1 MALLDKIGEFAKIA
15 ANKTEE
21 ITKTIGEKAEAA
33 LEIQKL
39 TSLVGK
45 EESKIES
52 TYKKM
57 GKMVWEKS
65 QNCDCLP
72 DEFKEECEAIKAS
85 LAAIDDLK
93 FKIANIKATA
103 FNGDEPK
110 TTCPNCGAAVGIS
123 AKFCSECGSKME
135 PVETAKTVEAEVVS
149 ESAEHKTEAEAE
161 VEVITEETKPE
172 EAKPETEAA
181 EEAKPETEAAEEAKP
196 ETEAAEEA
204 KPADK
209 Q

>member
-1 MALLDKIGEFAKIA
+1 MAILDKIGEFAKIA

-52 TYKKM
+52 TYTKM

-65 QNCDCLP
+65 QSCDCLP
-72 DEFKEECEAIKAS
+72 DEFKAECEAIKAS

-93 FKIANIKATA
+93 LKIANIKAAA
-103 FNGDEPK
+103 FNGEEPK
-110 TTCPNCGAAVGIS
+110 TACPHCGAAVSIS
-123 AKFCSECGSKME
+123 AKFCSECGGKLE
-135 PVETAKTVEAEVVS
+135 PVETTQTVEAEVVS
-149 ESAEHKTEAEAE
+149 ENAEHKPEAEAE
-161 VEVITEETKPE
+161 VEVITPE
-172 EAKPETEAA
+172 EKPAEEPAAEAAEPAAAEETEAPK
-181 EEAKPETEAAEEAKP
+181 EE
-196 ETEAAEEA
+196 
-204 KPADK
+204 PAPQDK

>member
-39 TSLVGK
+39 TSLLGK
-45 EESKIES
+45 
-52 TYKKM
+52 KKAKLKAPTKKWAKWF
-57 GKMVWEKS
+57 GKNQ

-181 EEAKPETEAAEEAKP
+181 EEAKP
-196 ETEAAEEA
+196 
-204 KPADK
+204 ADK

>member
-161 VEVITEETKPE
+161 VEVITEETKETKPE
-172 EAKPETEAA
+172 EAKPET
-181 EEAKPETEAAEEAKP
+181 KV
-196 ETEAAEEA
+196 AEEA

>member
-93 FKIANIKATA
+93 FIIANIKATA

-161 VEVITEETKPE
+161 VEVITEETKETKPE
-172 EAKPETEAA
+172 EAKT
-181 EEAKPETEAAEEAKP
+181 

>member
-65 QNCDCLP
+65 QTCDCLP

-93 FKIANIKATA
+93 FKIANIKATV

-172 EAKPETEAA
+172 EAKPETE
-181 EEAKPETEAAEEAKP
+181 P
-196 ETEAAEEA
+196 AEEA

>member
-161 VEVITEETKPE
+161 VEVITEETKETKPE
-172 EAKPETEAA
+172 EAKPETETA
-181 EEAKPETEAAEEAKP
+181 EET
-196 ETEAAEEA
+196 

>member
-161 VEVITEETKPE
+161 VEVITEETKETKPE
-172 EAKPETEAA
+172 EAKT
-181 EEAKPETEAAEEAKP
+181 

>member
-85 LAAIDDLK
+85 LAAIDELK

-161 VEVITEETKPE
+161 VEVITEETKE
-172 EAKPETEAA
+172 TKP
-181 EEAKPETEAAEEAKP
+181 EEAKP

>member
-15 ANKTEE
+15 ANKTDE

-72 DEFKEECEAIKAS
+72 DEFKEECEAIKAG

-161 VEVITEETKPE
+161 VEVITEETKETKQE
-172 EAKPETEAA
+172 EAKPETE
-181 EEAKPETEAAEEAKP
+181 T
-196 ETEAAEEA
+196 AEEA

>member
-85 LAAIDDLK
+85 LVAIDDLK

-149 ESAEHKTEAEAE
+149 ESSEHKTEAEAE
-161 VEVITEETKPE
+161 VEVITEETK
-172 EAKPETEAA
+172 ET
-181 EEAKPETEAAEEAKP
+181 KQEEAKP

>member
-93 FKIANIKATA
+93 FKIANIKAAA

-161 VEVITEETKPE
+161 VEVITEETKETKPE
-172 EAKPETEAA
+172 EAKPETE
-181 EEAKPETEAAEEAKP
+181 T
-196 ETEAAEEA
+196 AEEA

>member
-45 EESKIES
+45 EENKIES

-161 VEVITEETKPE
+161 VEVITEETKE
-172 EAKPETEAA
+172 TKP
-181 EEAKPETEAAEEAKP
+181 EEAKP

>member
-72 DEFKEECEAIKAS
+72 DEFKEECETIKAS

-161 VEVITEETKPE
+161 VEVITEETKETKPE

-181 EEAKPETEAAEEAKP
+181 EET
-196 ETEAAEEA
+196 

>member
-149 ESAEHKTEAEAE
+149 ESAGHKTEAEAE
-161 VEVITEETKPE
+161 VEVITEETK
-172 EAKPETEAA
+172 ET
-181 EEAKPETEAAEEAKP
+181 KQEEAKP

>member
-21 ITKTIGEKAEAA
+21 IPKTIGEKAEAA

-161 VEVITEETKPE
+161 VEVITEETKQ
-172 EAKPETEAA
+172 
-181 EEAKPETEAAEEAKP
+181 EEAKP

-209 Q
+209 QYLNI

>member
-39 TSLVGK
+39 TSIVGK

-161 VEVITEETKPE
+161 VEVITEETKETKPE
-172 EAKPETEAA
+172 EAKPETE
-181 EEAKPETEAAEEAKP
+181 T
-196 ETEAAEEA
+196 AEEA

>member
-161 VEVITEETKPE
+161 VEVITKETKETKPE
-172 EAKPETEAA
+172 EAKPETE
-181 EEAKPETEAAEEAKP
+181 T
-196 ETEAAEEA
+196 AEEA

>member
-39 TSLVGK
+39 TSLIGK

-161 VEVITEETKPE
+161 VEVITEETKE
-172 EAKPETEAA
+172 TKP
-181 EEAKPETEAAEEAKP
+181 EEAKP

>member
-72 DEFKEECEAIKAS
+72 DEFK
-85 LAAIDDLK
+85 D
-93 FKIANIKATA
+93 

-181 EEAKPETEAAEEAKP
+181 EEAKP
-196 ETEAAEEA
+196 
-204 KPADK
+204 ADK

>member
-172 EAKPETEAA
+172 ETKP
-181 EEAKPETEAAEEAKP
+181 EEAKPEAE
-196 ETEAAEEA
+196 TAEEA

>member
-123 AKFCSECGSKME
+123 AKFCSKCGSKME

-161 VEVITEETKPE
+161 VEVITEETKETKETKPE
-172 EAKPETEAA
+172 EAKPETETA
-181 EEAKPETEAAEEAKP
+181 EET
-196 ETEAAEEA
+196 

>member
-52 TYKKM
+52 TYKKV

-72 DEFKEECEAIKAS
+72 DE
-85 LAAIDDLK
+85 
-93 FKIANIKATA
+93 
-103 FNGDEPK
+103 
-110 TTCPNCGAAVGIS
+110 
-123 AKFCSECGSKME
+123 FCSECGSKME

-161 VEVITEETKPE
+161 VEVITEETKQE
-172 EAKPETEAA
+172 EAKPETE
-181 EEAKPETEAAEEAKP
+181 T
-196 ETEAAEEA
+196 AEEA

>member
-72 DEFKEECEAIKAS
+72 DEFKEECETIKAS

-161 VEVITEETKPE
+161 VEVITEETKETKPE
-172 EAKPETEAA
+172 EAKPETE
-181 EEAKPETEAAEEAKP
+181 P
-196 ETEAAEEA
+196 AEEA

>member
-15 ANKTEE
+15 ANKNRKNYQTNRVKSNSRVGDPK
-21 ITKTIGEKAEAA
+21 INFPRSEKERQN
-33 LEIQKL
+33 LSPQQKN
-39 TSLVGK
+39 GQNC
-45 EESKIES
+45 
-52 TYKKM
+52 
-57 GKMVWEKS
+57 WEKS
-65 QNCDCLP
+65 ANRDFP
-72 DEFKEECEAIKAS
+72 PGEFKEECEAIKAS
-85 LAAIDDLK
+85 LAAIDDFK

-161 VEVITEETKPE
+161 VEVITEETKEE

-181 EEAKPETEAAEEAKP
+181 EET
-196 ETEAAEEA
+196 

>member
-161 VEVITEETKPE
+161 AEVEVITEETKPE
-172 EAKPETEAA
+172 EAKQ
-181 EEAKPETEAAEEAKP
+181 

>member
-1 MALLDKIGEFAKIA
+1 MAILDKIGEFAKIA

-39 TSLVGK
+39 TSLVNK

-65 QNCDCLP
+65 QSCGCLP
-72 DEFKEECEAIKAS
+72 DEFKAECDNIKES
-85 LAAIDDLK
+85 LAAIEDLK

-110 TTCPNCGAAVGIS
+110 TTCPHCGAQVGIS
-123 AKFCSECGSKME
+123 AKFCSECGGKLE
-135 PVETAKTVEAEVVS
+135 IADAAKTVEAEVVA
-149 ESAEHKTEAEAE
+149 ENTEHKPEAEAE
-161 VEVITEETKPE
+161 VEVISPAEKPAEEN
-172 EAKPETEAA
+172 TEAA
-181 EEAKPETEAAEEAKP
+181 TEPEKAEEETAK
-196 ETEAAEEA
+196 
-204 KPADK
+204 

>member
-135 PVETAKTVEAEVVS
+135 PIETAKTVEAEVVS

-161 VEVITEETKPE
+161 VEVITEETK
-172 EAKPETEAA
+172 ET
-181 EEAKPETEAAEEAKP
+181 KQEEAKP

>member
-161 VEVITEETKPE
+161 AEVEVITEETK
-172 EAKPETEAA
+172 T
-181 EEAKPETEAAEEAKP
+181 EEAKP

>member
-21 ITKTIGEKAEAA
+21 ITKT
-33 LEIQKL
+33 IQKL

-123 AKFCSECGSKME
+123 AKFCSECGSPRPAAAKKYRCDKCGWE
-135 PVETAKTVEAEVVS
+135 PEDPTNPPRFC
-149 ESAEHKTEAEAE
+149 
-161 VEVITEETKPE
+161 PE
-172 EAKPETEAA
+172 CGDPFN
-181 EEAKPETEAAEEAKP
+181 
-196 ETEAAEEA
+196 
-204 KPADK
+204 DGDIV

>member
-65 QNCDCLP
+65 QTCDCLP

-161 VEVITEETKPE
+161 VEVITEETK
-172 EAKPETEAA
+172 T
-181 EEAKPETEAAEEAKP
+181 EEAKP

-209 Q
+209 QQLNI

>member
-161 VEVITEETKPE
+161 VEVITEETKETKPE
-172 EAKPETEAA
+172 EAKPETE
-181 EEAKPETEAAEEAKP
+181 T
-196 ETEAAEEA
+196 AEEA
-204 KPADK
+204 KPAEK

>member
-161 VEVITEETKPE
+161 VEVITEETKETKPE

-181 EEAKPETEAAEEAKP
+181 EES
-196 ETEAAEEA
+196 

>member
-161 VEVITEETKPE
+161 VEVITEETKETKPE
-172 EAKPETEAA
+172 EAKPETETA
-181 EEAKPETEAAEEAKP
+181 EETNS
-196 ETEAAEEA
+196 
-204 KPADK
+204 ADK